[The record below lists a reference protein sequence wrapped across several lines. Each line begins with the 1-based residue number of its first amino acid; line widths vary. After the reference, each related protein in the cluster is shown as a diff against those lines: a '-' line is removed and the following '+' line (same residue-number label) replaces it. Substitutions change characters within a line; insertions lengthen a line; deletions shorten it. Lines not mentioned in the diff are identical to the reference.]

1 METLR
6 FVLGELGTREF
17 FFFMNTDAQ
26 STAESAMRKTA
37 DSVGALA
44 DKVQDTVRQTQ
55 ARLNQLQQDLV
66 DKTKYA
72 AQSTD
77 SYVHEKPWNAVCAGL
92 AVGFVVGL
100 IVGRR

>member
-1 METLR
+1 
-6 FVLGELGTREF
+6 
-17 FFFMNTDAQ
+17 MNTDAQ
-26 STAESAMRKTA
+26 NTAENALRKTA

-44 DKVQDTVRQTQ
+44 DKVQETVRQTQ
-55 ARLNQLQQDLV
+55 ARLTELQHDLV

-77 SYVHEKPWNAVCAGL
+77 NYVREKPWNAVGAAL
-92 AVGFVVGL
+92 AAGFVIGL

>member
-1 METLR
+1 
-6 FVLGELGTREF
+6 
-17 FFFMNTDAQ
+17 MNTDSQ
-26 STAESAMRKTA
+26 TAENALRKTA
-37 DSVGALA
+37 DSVNALA
-44 DKVQDTVRQTQ
+44 DKVQETVRQTQ

-77 SYVHEKPWNAVCAGL
+77 TYVHEKPWNAVGAAI

>member
-1 METLR
+1 
-6 FVLGELGTREF
+6 
-17 FFFMNTDAQ
+17 MNTDSQ
-26 STAESAMRKTA
+26 TAENALRKTA
-37 DSVGALA
+37 DSVNALA
-44 DKVQDTVRQTQ
+44 DKVQETVRQTQ

-77 SYVHEKPWNAVCAGL
+77 TYVHEKPWNAVGAAM

>member
-1 METLR
+1 
-6 FVLGELGTREF
+6 
-17 FFFMNTDAQ
+17 MNTDSQ
-26 STAESAMRKTA
+26 TAENALRKTA
-37 DSVGALA
+37 DSVSALA
-44 DKVQDTVRQTQ
+44 DKVQETVRQTQ

-77 SYVHEKPWNAVCAGL
+77 TYVHEKPWNAVGAAM
-92 AVGFVVGL
+92 AVGFIVGL

>member
-1 METLR
+1 
-6 FVLGELGTREF
+6 
-17 FFFMNTDAQ
+17 MNTDSQ
-26 STAESAMRKTA
+26 TAENALRKTA
-37 DSVGALA
+37 DSVNALA
-44 DKVQDTVRQTQ
+44 DKVQETVRQTQ

-77 SYVHEKPWNAVCAGL
+77 KYVHEKPWNAVGAAI